1 MASRSRARGLTIGV
15 VGATGMVGREI
26 LHVLEKR
33 RFPVGHI
40 SCFSSGSGRKQ
51 VRFRGR
57 SLPAPGID
65 RNALTA
71 CDLIFFVSSDAVS
84 KRHAPGL
91 AARGV
96 WVIDDSSA
104 FRLDPK
110 VPLIIPEVN
119 AAALKPSTRLIAGPN
134 CTMAP
139 VAVAGAAWHRFARIK
154 EVRVASYQAVSG
166 AGRAALDEFILQDR
180 RQARGLKSGGRA
192 RILPQAPHAALPR
205 PIAFNVIPQVGG
217 FDRDGHSGE
226 ELKFAD
232 ELRKVWSAPGLA
244 VSLTAVRVP
253 VIRGHA
259 LSAWF
264 RTKKPISI
272 SKARALLKK
281 APGLHLSGRGTYPT
295 PLSAGGRYPVF
306 AGRLRPGAVPGELA
320 LWIVSD
326 NLLKGAAL
334 NSVQIAEQ
342 LLKNR
347 WLGP

>member
-1 MASRSRARGLTIGV
+1 MASCSRARGLKIGV

-26 LHVLEKR
+26 LHVLEQR
-33 RFPVGHI
+33 RFPVGRLF
-40 SCFSSGSGRKQ
+40 CFSSGSGRKQ

-57 SLPAPGID
+57 SLPAPGLD
-65 RNALTA
+65 RDCLAA
-71 CDLIFFVSSDAVS
+71 CDLVFFVSSDAVS
-84 KRHAPGL
+84 KRYAPRL

-96 WVIDDSSA
+96 WVIDDSAA
-104 FRLDPK
+104 FRMDPK
-110 VPLIIPEVN
+110 VPLVIPEVN
-119 AAALKPSTRLIAGPN
+119 GGALKRGARLISGPN

-166 AGRAALDEFILQDR
+166 AGRAALDEFILQDKRQVR
-180 RQARGLKSGGRA
+180 RLKSGGRA
-192 RILPQAPHAALPR
+192 QILPQTPHSALPR

-217 FDRDGHSGE
+217 FDKDGHSGE
-226 ELKFAD
+226 ELKFAA
-232 ELRKVWSAPGLA
+232 ELRKVWSAPALS

-264 RTKKPISI
+264 KTRKPISI
-272 SKARALLKK
+272 PKARALLKK
-281 APGLHLSGRGTYPT
+281 TPGLRLSGPGGYPT

-347 WLGP
+347 WLRP